1 MNKRAFAIS
10 IVLLLSLVITSCAPP
25 VPPTA
30 APPAATPAPGVAK
43 PAWQQDW
50 EKTLAAAKT
59 EGKIVVLAE
68 FGGAGLNTIAAAF
81 KEKYG
86 IEVEFMVGRARE
98 VLPKLAAERRAGLYL
113 GDIYLAGLSSL
124 VVIKEPGFLDPVKPL
139 LALPEVTDTKNWWN
153 GEIFILDK
161 EGLMLAYIIKAAAA
175 VLINKDIV
183 KPDEIKSYRD
193 LLNPKW
199 KGKITVMDPTI
210 GAAGTFFFLILWEIM
225 GPDFTREMAKQELAI
240 TGDAR
245 QQAEWLARGKYP
257 VSGTISDA
265 ALNEFVKAGA
275 PIKVV
280 LPQEGTLITAST
292 GAVSLINKAPHPN
305 AAKVFVNWLLTKE
318 GQTIM
323 SEIFGAPS
331 RRLDVPY
338 EAWDPAFQIQPGFR
352 YINSD
357 NEEWIAK
364 RLELQ
369 KISREVWNV
378 KK

>member
-1 MNKRAFAIS
+1 MKRRMS
-10 IVLLLSLVITSCAPP
+10 IWLPVLLIPLVVMSCIPQA
-25 VPPTA
+25 VPS
-30 APPAATPAPGVAK
+30 PAPGAAVTTSAVK

-50 EKTLAAAKT
+50 EKTLAAART
-59 EGKIVVLAE
+59 EGKVVVLAE
-68 FGGAGLNTIAAAF
+68 FGGGGPKVISEAF
-81 KEKYG
+81 KNKYG
-86 IEVEFMVGRARE
+86 LEVEFILGRARE
-98 VLPKLAAERRAGLYL
+98 VLPKLTAERRAGLYL

-124 VVIKEPGFLDPVKPL
+124 SVIKQPGFLDPVKPE

-153 GEIFILDK
+153 NELFYLDK
-161 EGLMLAYIIKAAAA
+161 EGLMLAYIVKAAAA
-175 VLINKDIV
+175 VLVNKDIV

-193 LLNPKW
+193 LLDPKW
-199 KGKITVMDPTI
+199 KGKIVVMDPTV
-210 GAAGTFFFLILWEIM
+210 GAAGTFFFLVLWEIM
-225 GPDFTREMAKQELAI
+225 GPDFTREMAKQDLAI

-257 VSGTISDA
+257 VSGTVSDA

-280 LPQEGTLITAST
+280 LPKEGTLITAST
-292 GAVSLINKAPHPN
+292 GAVSMIKDRPHPN
-305 AAKVFVNWLLTKE
+305 AAKVFVNWLLSRE

-323 SEIFGAPS
+323 TDIFGAPS
-331 RRLDVPY
+331 RRLDVKY
-338 EAWDPAFQIQPGFR
+338 EAWDPNFQVQPGFR

-357 NEEWIAK
+357 NEEWVAK

-369 KISREVWNV
+369 KVSRDIWNV